1 MGVVAIKVIQK
12 TNQSLSTVKEQF
24 REVDSLRTVNHP
36 NIVKLL
42 EVIDTEETLFIVM
55 EYVSGG
61 DLKTYLEAK
70 GRMTEGE
77 ARGLFCQLVSA
88 LQHCHQ
94 RGVVHRDL
102 KLGNLLLDANNNIKI
117 SDFGLSNQWHP
128 GKKLDTF
135 CGSPA
140 FMAPERFLGMPYTG
154 PEVDVWSLGVVLY
167 TMLTDLI
174 ERMLTLNPA
183 NRGTLD
189 DVGQHAWVNMG
200 QEEPLPPACGEH
212 PGVTVETILGWCRDL
227 IQGLDTSSVSDMNEP
242 KMRVRTIK
250 VRPAVS
256 SDLTSQEH
264 MPPASPEESILIPAW
279 LWETTEQQE
288 NQESREKTREPA
300 TPPPCPGPR
309 TVSPSPAPSTRNTHG
324 ESSARAADH
333 AGDPHATWGAKLTC
347 SNCSRLESSNTRDT
361 SLTHAARDTC
371 HTISTC
377 DSCGTRGTSLTHDT
391 WSTWDTSLTC
401 DRSLTCDAPN
411 TWDPTGACNV
421 DDTRGTCDTWDTRV
435 TSDSCLTRE
444 TRGDLTT
451 HDTHAT
457 ITHGTRGSHDP
468 KGTRDTS
475 STCDSCETSGT
486 SLTCDAC
493 STRDTS
499 LTCDPSL
506 TCDTLSTRDTSIIHD
521 FSDARDASEPMIAM
535 IPAAPASPT
544 PPVAPVTQGAP
555 VTPATPM
562 TSASPTTP

>member
-1 MGVVAIKVIQK
+1 MAISANKIARIKHYEILGTIGEGHFAKVKLAWHVLTKGLVAIKVIQK
-12 TNQSLSTVKEQF
+12 TNQSLSSVKEQF

-128 GKKLDTF
+128 GNELDTF

-140 FMAPERFLGMPYTG
+140 FMAPELFLGMPYTG

-167 TMLTDLI
+167 TMVTGSLPFGGQDFWELRQRVLSGQYHVPKYLSTNITDLL
-174 ERMLTLNPA
+174 ERMLTLKPID
-183 NRGTLD
+183 RGTLD

-212 PGVTVETILGWCRDL
+212 PGVTVEMILGWCRDL
-227 IQGLDTSSVSDMNEP
+227 IQGLDRSSVSDMNEP

-300 TPPPCPGPR
+300 TPPPCPEAR
-309 TVSPSPAPSTRNTHG
+309 TITPSPGPSTRNTHV
-324 ESSARAADH
+324 ESSAPAANH
-333 AGDPHATWGAKLTC
+333 AGDRHATCGTRLTC
-347 SNCSRLESSNTRDT
+347 GTCKGLESSNTRDT

-391 WSTWDTSLTC
+391 WSTRDTSLTCDPSLPRDACSTGDTVLTSEYSLTCYIPRTRDTGITC

-435 TSDSCLTRE
+435 TSDSCLTR
-444 TRGDLTT
+444 
-451 HDTHAT
+451 
-457 ITHGTRGSHDP
+457 
-468 KGTRDTS
+468 
-475 STCDSCETSGT
+475 
-486 SLTCDAC
+486 
-493 STRDTS
+493 
-499 LTCDPSL
+499 
-506 TCDTLSTRDTSIIHD
+506 
-521 FSDARDASEPMIAM
+521 
-535 IPAAPASPT
+535 
-544 PPVAPVTQGAP
+544 
-555 VTPATPM
+555 
-562 TSASPTTP
+562 